1 MRVPA
6 RVRVSCRLC
15 LGVMFRLRGT
25 LKVMVIV
32 RSHEALGATTPG
44 RMWSPRG
51 AEWIPHGIV
60 LIRLCL

>member
-1 MRVPA
+1 
-6 RVRVSCRLC
+6 
-15 LGVMFRLRGT
+15 MFRLRGT

-32 RSHEALGATTPG
+32 RFYEALGATTPG
-44 RMWSPRG
+44 RMWSPRE